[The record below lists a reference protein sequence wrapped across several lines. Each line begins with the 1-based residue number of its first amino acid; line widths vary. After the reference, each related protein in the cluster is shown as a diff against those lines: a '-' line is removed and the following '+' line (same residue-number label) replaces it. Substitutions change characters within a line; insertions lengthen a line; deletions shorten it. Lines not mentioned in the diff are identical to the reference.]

1 MAEAAMTFDELWQLA
16 WESLR
21 QGKDQGRSAFHQ
33 GVLAT
38 QTERGPEAR
47 YVVLR
52 QADEQN
58 ARVCFHTDSRS
69 TKVQQIKK
77 APSLGW
83 CFYGEGLQLR
93 LQGSV
98 QLHQGNDVR

>member
-69 TKVQQIKK
+69 IFNN
-77 APSLGW
+77 GFW
-83 CFYGEGLQLR
+83 CVIDRRIR
-93 LQGSV
+93 L
-98 QLHQGNDVR
+98 